1 MRRESSCSSSSCG
14 NSTYRTAVKPRSKPW
29 QLYSPAIKYGTWLGS
44 HLKMDMFLEKSFV
57 TSGII
62 RIFHCRAWL
71 EEGIKKLYNPNT
83 FSPYGHLLSGS
94 ASPSKVQTHDEFV
107 WPEMDSLNLGLELWF
122 FFCSTT
128 LVFDGVWTYLFL
140 YLGIENI
147 PLQILWLL
155 GPTNLI
161 KFRDHFWPWP
171 LHPLVIPTVAHT
183 QFPNNSMDF
192 MSKKNNCRRENNLR
206 RDQGNK
212 TNVMWCEFC
221 DVLRSS
227 SKSMHLP
234 LDCENLD
241 SNAKQIA
248 K

>member
-44 HLKMDMFLEKSFV
+44 HLKMDVFLEKSFA

-107 WPEMDSLNLGLELWF
+107 WPEMDSLNLGLELWILFALQRWYLMVFEHISF
-122 FFCSTT
+122 FT
-128 LVFDGVWTYLFL
+128 LALKTFSCRSFGCWDPQTWSNFVIIFGL
-140 YLGIENI
+140 
-147 PLQILWLL
+147 
-155 GPTNLI
+155 
-161 KFRDHFWPWP
+161 DHFIPWLSQQWP
-171 LHPLVIPTVAHT
+171 IPNFLTTAWISC
-183 QFPNNSMDF
+183 Q
-192 MSKKNNCRRENNLR
+192 R
-206 RDQGNK
+206 K
-212 TNVMWCEFC
+212 T
-221 DVLRSS
+221 
-227 SKSMHLP
+227 
-234 LDCENLD
+234 
-241 SNAKQIA
+241 IA
-248 K
+248 EEKTT